1 MELSPKSSGTRIIE
15 TFLPIRY
22 NNIIDFYSQLDI
34 LKCWK
39 EDTPLTERM
48 KLPIEKWLYRL
59 KGIQM
64 VNFGPDSGK
73 IQQFPTRHTLISIL
87 SGSGEGQLD
96 GKYYRLR
103 KGGCFLLPPS
113 GTIKIN
119 PDNKT
124 GLCYYLLELDV
135 AMAGSHNAADSPMP
149 FPFYGKLDIEP
160 FTVWQKMLEAL
171 QACSSSS
178 QELGPF
184 EGHLLL
190 QQLLFYLCQ
199 RNWLSKETPGAALN
213 RILDM
218 LHGDPTRDYSVKQLA
233 LEANSGLR
241 QFTSMF
247 KTVTGLN
254 PLDYI
259 ARLRINRAKR
269 QLVSWNGSLNGIA
282 SSVGYQDVYYF
293 SRRFKQI
300 VGESPKQYVS
310 RKRDGLRVVALYYS
324 GTVIAMGVTPVG
336 ANLTWWG
343 GSAFLRD
350 RETQTVDLGV
360 SPTLE
365 QIAGLKPDLI
375 LLNDHNRHHYEQLQS
390 IAPAVFIP
398 YDGHRHLYEETRML
412 GRIVGNPQAAE
423 RFIVRYE
430 RKASA
435 IRRKLKEG
443 GIPTER
449 LTAVILRIQGNGSQ
463 FAVFG
468 DNYGRGGWSIY
479 RGLRFNPPLMVQ
491 RLIDNGDQI
500 RQNLPIGALNDYAGE
515 ADYIFVVNEGE
526 GIRQIE
532 GREGWRSLPAVT
544 GNRLFELSHEQISY
558 FDPISIEGQL
568 DLLGELLQEAGFWNE
583 IKQSN

>member
-1 MELSPKSSGTRIIE
+1 MAEMLKLS
-15 TFLPIRY
+15 
-22 NNIIDFYSQLDI
+22 LD
-34 LKCWK
+34 
-39 EDTPLTERM
+39 
-48 KLPIEKWLYRL
+48 KWLYSL
-59 KGIQM
+59 KDIQL
-64 VNFGPDSGK
+64 VTCEPGSGEV
-73 IQQFPTRHTLISIL
+73 QQFPTQHTLIAIM
-87 SGSGEGQLD
+87 SGNGAGQLE

-113 GTIKIN
+113 GVIKMN
-119 PDNKT
+119 PDDKA
-124 GLCYYLLELDV
+124 GLSYCLLELDAAIV
-135 AMAGSHNAADSPMP
+135 GSNNAADTSLP

-160 FTVWQKMLEAL
+160 FSRWKRMLEEL
-171 QACSSSS
+171 LACDSASH
-178 QELGPF
+178 ELAAF
-184 EGHLLL
+184 ERHILL
-190 QQLLFYLCQ
+190 QQLLFYLYQ
-199 RNWLSKETPGAALN
+199 RNWLSKEAPYAELN

-218 LHGDPTRDYSVKQLA
+218 LHSDPTQDYSVTQLA
-233 LEANSGLR
+233 LKANSGLR

-247 KTVTGLN
+247 KEMTGLN

-269 QLVSWNGSLNGIA
+269 QLVSWNGTLNGIA

-300 VGESPKQYVS
+300 VGESPKQYAS
-310 RKRDGLRVVALYYS
+310 RKRDGMRIVALYYS

-343 GSAFLRD
+343 GSAFLRE
-350 RETQTVDLGV
+350 REAQTVDLGV

-435 IRRKLKEG
+435 IRRKLKEAG
-443 GIPTER
+443 VPTEQ
-449 LTAVILRIQGNGSQ
+449 LTAVILRIQSNGSQ

-500 RQNLPIGALNDYAGE
+500 RQNLPISALNDYAWE

-532 GREGWRSLPAVT
+532 GREGWRSLPAVA
-544 GNRLFELSHEQISY
+544 GNRVFELSHEQISY

-568 DLLGELLQEAGFWNE
+568 DLLGELLQEAGVWNE
-583 IKQSN
+583 IK

>member
-1 MELSPKSSGTRIIE
+1 MLKLS
-15 TFLPIRY
+15 
-22 NNIIDFYSQLDI
+22 LD
-34 LKCWK
+34 
-39 EDTPLTERM
+39 
-48 KLPIEKWLYRL
+48 KWLYSL
-59 KGIQM
+59 KDIQL
-64 VNFGPDSGK
+64 VTCEPGSGEV
-73 IQQFPTRHTLISIL
+73 QQFPTQHTLIAIM
-87 SGSGEGQLD
+87 SGNGAGQLE

-113 GTIKIN
+113 GVIKMN
-119 PDNKT
+119 PDDKA
-124 GLCYYLLELDV
+124 GLSYCLLELDAAIV
-135 AMAGSHNAADSPMP
+135 GSNNAADTSLP

-160 FTVWQKMLEAL
+160 FSRWKRMLEEL
-171 QACSSSS
+171 LACDSASH
-178 QELGPF
+178 ELAAF
-184 EGHLLL
+184 ERHILL
-190 QQLLFYLCQ
+190 QQLLFYLYQ
-199 RNWLSKETPGAALN
+199 RNWLSKEAPYAELN

-218 LHGDPTRDYSVKQLA
+218 LHSDPTQDYSVTQLA
-233 LEANSGLR
+233 LKANSGLR

-247 KTVTGLN
+247 KEMTGLN

-269 QLVSWNGSLNGIA
+269 QLVSWNGTLNGIA

-300 VGESPKQYVS
+300 VGESPKQYAS
-310 RKRDGLRVVALYYS
+310 RKRDGMRIVALYYS

-343 GSAFLRD
+343 GSAFLRE
-350 RETQTVDLGV
+350 REAQTVDLGV

-435 IRRKLKEG
+435 IRRKLKEAG
-443 GIPTER
+443 VPTEQ
-449 LTAVILRIQGNGSQ
+449 LTAVILRIQSNGSQ

-500 RQNLPIGALNDYAGE
+500 RQNLPISALNDYAWE

-532 GREGWRSLPAVT
+532 GREGWRSLPAVA
-544 GNRLFELSHEQISY
+544 GNRVFELSHEQISY

-568 DLLGELLQEAGFWNE
+568 DLLGELLQEAGVWNE
-583 IKQSN
+583 IK